1 MVIQAKQFVVRG
13 RVQGVGFRWFTQR
26 SAQRHGIAG
35 WVKNLPDGQV
45 AILASG
51 SDTALQ
57 WFERDVRTG
66 PPGARVEDVT
76 ITDVDDLRETSGFVV
91 E

>member
-1 MVIQAKQFVVRG
+1 MPAKHFVVRG

-26 SAQRHGIAG
+26 SAQRHGVAG
-35 WVKNLPDGQV
+35 WVKNLAEGHV
-45 AILASG
+45 AIHASG

-66 PPGARVEDVT
+66 PPGARVDEVT
-76 ITDVDDLRETSGFVV
+76 MSDVDEMPETSGFVV
-91 E
+91 Q